1 MSETLRW
8 WFLLS
13 IVGVVMLP
21 LCMAMFRRLP
31 DRGYTLA
38 KPFGLLL
45 LGYVFWLLN
54 SMHLLPNTAAGIVM
68 ALVPLAALSGWF
80 VYRERDEL
88 LEWVQDHWQ
97 LIAAVEVLFF
107 LAFITAVWLRS
118 TVGEIGGTEQPMDL
132 MFLTAATRADYFPPK
147 DPWLSGHTVAYYYFG
162 YLLVAVM
169 GQLASVPTDVAYNI
183 GLGMVASMAL
193 VGGSGI
199 VYNLIH
205 MREAALGDRSNEPP
219 PSAPPSRSKQQ
230 KDPKPPRQS
239 RRRVDPGEAG
249 SARPGALLPGFSG
262 LNWRPY
268 VFGLGGGLMLAV
280 MGNLVF
286 ALVFASAYG
295 IGSAGFYNWIG
306 IDSLTANEP
315 RHGQWYPSEFFGFFG
330 STRIFPLD
338 NAGFQVITE
347 FPMFSYVLGDLH
359 PHVMALPFVL
369 LVVALALTLY
379 RSVEPLDIT
388 FWLQRPLLLV
398 ASAVLLGGLI
408 FINTWDVAT
417 LAFVITGA
425 AFVSNFTRVRHL
437 TMDLF
442 VQVLSF
448 AAPLVI
454 LAFLLYVPFIISI
467 AGNSQADSFNAVVT
481 NDRITVSGTRPVHA
495 FLFWGPLFVVVV
507 PFVLSRLWAA
517 RDRLTGQR
525 IVLAL
530 APAAVIV
537 VFWAL
542 LFLVMVAID
551 ASNLGPNHG
560 NLFEQIT
567 ERGTGWFT
575 AIFVAACLAAA
586 LLAIWAEL
594 TSGDGHPE
602 REGPLFVLTLAA
614 VAFLLIL
621 GCEFFYVG
629 DVFKSRMN
637 TVFKLYYEAW
647 LLLALAG
654 GFSLYYL
661 TSSWRFSFAQE
672 RSFRIVWAA
681 AAVIVLF
688 GAALYPIGGTLN
700 RLRPY
705 NEVNGEPMRMRI
717 VIGGQLAGLANR
729 NPDELKA
736 IAWLNERAKGQGF
749 VIAESVKDSD
759 GRTDYS
765 GSARISMATG
775 LPTILGWP
783 GHEDQWRGGTPEKR
797 AGRFEDVD
805 TLFSSP
811 DANITQQI
819 LARYD
824 VTYVFVGTIET
835 QLYAGVSAKFEQ
847 LLGAPVFN
855 SGSVSIFLVKQ

>member
-13 IVGVVMLP
+13 VVGVIMLP
-21 LCMAMFRRLP
+21 LCLAIFRRLP

-38 KPFGLLL
+38 KPFGLLF

-54 SMHLLPNTAAGIVM
+54 SIQLLPNTPAGIIL

-80 VYRERDEL
+80 VYRERDDL
-88 LEWVQDHWQ
+88 LDWAREHWR

-107 LAFITAVWLRS
+107 FAFITFVWLRS
-118 TVGEIGGTEQPMDL
+118 TVGEITGTEQPMDL
-132 MFLTAATRADYFPPK
+132 MFLTAATRADNFPPK

-169 GQLASVPTDVAYNI
+169 GQLASVPTDVAYNM

-193 VGGSGI
+193 VGATGI

-205 MREAALGDRSNEPP
+205 MREASLAGGGAGRSAEALAQP
-219 PSAPPSRSKQQ
+219 AKAL
-230 KDPKPPRQS
+230 KPPRPQRQS
-239 RRRVDPGEAG
+239 RRQVDPGEAG
-249 SARPGALLPGFSG
+249 SARPGNLIPQRLA
-262 LNWRPY
+262 WRPY
-268 VFGLGGGLMLAV
+268 VFGLAGGLMLVA
-280 MGNLVF
+280 MGNLVYAF
-286 ALVFASAYG
+286 VFASAYG
-295 IGSAGFYNWIG
+295 IGGSGFYSWLG
-306 IDSLTANEP
+306 VDGLAADEA
-315 RHGQWYPSEFFGFFG
+315 RHGRWYPSEFFGFFG
-330 STRIFPLD
+330 STRIYPLD

-347 FPMFSYVLGDLH
+347 FPMFSYLLGDLH

-379 RSVEPLDIT
+379 RSTEPLDIT
-388 FWLQRPLLLV
+388 FWLQRPLLLLG
-398 ASAVLLGGLI
+398 SAVLLGGLI

-417 LAFVITGA
+417 LAFVIAAA
-425 AFVSNFTRVRHL
+425 AFVSNFTRVRHV
-437 TMDLF
+437 TVDLF
-442 VQVLSF
+442 VQVSSF
-448 AAPLVI
+448 AAPLML
-454 LAFLLYVPFIISI
+454 LAFIFYVPFILSI

-481 NDRITVSGTRPVHA
+481 NDRITVGGTRPVHA
-495 FLFWGPLFVVVV
+495 FLFWGPLFVVIV

-517 RDRLTGQR
+517 RERLTGQR
-525 IVLAL
+525 VAFAF
-530 APAAVIV
+530 APAAAIV
-537 VFWAL
+537 VLWAL
-542 LFLVMVAID
+542 LFLVMVATN
-551 ASNLGPNHG
+551 ASNLGSNYG
-560 NLFEQIT
+560 NLLQQIGD
-567 ERGTGWFT
+567 RGTGWFT
-575 AIFVAACLAAA
+575 AIFVAGCLAAA

-594 TSGDGHPE
+594 TATDGREE

-614 VAFLLIL
+614 VGFLLIL

-637 TVFKLYYEAW
+637 TVFKLYYQAW
-647 LLLALAG
+647 MLLALAG

-661 TSSWRFSFAQE
+661 TASWRFSFVQE
-672 RSFRIVWAA
+672 RPFRIVWAA
-681 AAVIVLF
+681 GAVIVLV

-700 RLRPY
+700 RARPY
-705 NEVNGEPMRMRI
+705 NEGGVI

-736 IAWLNERAKGQGF
+736 IDWLNDRAKGQDF

-765 GSARISMATG
+765 AAARISMATG

-783 GHEDQWRGGTPEKR
+783 GHEDQWRGGTPDKR

-805 TLFSSP
+805 ALYSST
-811 DANITQQI
+811 DTNITHQI
-819 LARYD
+819 LAKYD
-824 VTYVFVGTIET
+824 VTYVYVGPIET
-835 QLYAGVSAKFEQ
+835 QLYPGVTNKFEQ
-847 LLGAPVFN
+847 QLGSPVFN
-855 SGSVSIFLVKQ
+855 SGLVSIFLVKQ